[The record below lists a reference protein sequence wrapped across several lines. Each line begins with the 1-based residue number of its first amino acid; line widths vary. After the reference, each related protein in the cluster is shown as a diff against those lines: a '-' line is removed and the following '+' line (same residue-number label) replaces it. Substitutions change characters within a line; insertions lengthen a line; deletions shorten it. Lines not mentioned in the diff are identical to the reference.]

1 MDPRDVQ
8 IWVDAA
14 SSHYA
19 RQERAM
25 AMASAYPNM
34 AEASDRDNYMR
45 DLVAT
50 INGVDPV
57 ESDPMTPTPEME
69 AEWAANRA
77 ALAQMF
83 GRIQ

>member
-14 SSHYA
+14 TSHYA
-19 RQERAM
+19 RQEQSM
-25 AMASAYPNM
+25 AMAAAYPNL
-34 AEASDRDNYMR
+34 AEATDREAYMFS
-45 DLVAT
+45 LVSA
-50 INGVDPV
+50 INGIEAPSNDP
-57 ESDPMTPTPEME
+57 TAPTPEME

-77 ALAQMF
+77 ALAEMF